1 MMAKTQFM
9 RFKSLKL
16 ENGLTLKDFEIAY
29 ETHGTLNEK
38 KDNVILVFHAL
49 SGGSH
54 IAGTL
59 ERSDDDEKL
68 NPKEYLRKHGCFK
81 EPKGGWW
88 DIAVGP
94 GKAFDTNTYFVIC
107 ANIIGGCYGSTG
119 PCSINPETG
128 KRYGSRFP
136 VITVRDIARSQKM
149 LIEKL
154 GIKRLLAAVGMS
166 TGGLPLLEWS
176 ITYPK
181 SAELFIAIATSA
193 TRTRITLSRNN
204 NQKYSIT
211 TDPNFGSGDY
221 YGREWP
227 SGWPIGGLKLA
238 RMLAHETYVDLD
250 AREIK
255 DEVVPNDRDIDRYNI
270 QNPIESFMHRE
281 GNRFVQ
287 RFDANTFVKILDFTN
302 AYDVKKAHRAKEL
315 FRAFTKVAGGEYL
328 VISISDD
335 YCFYPEESKELF
347 DALEEAGVN
356 AHYRIIHSSKGHDA
370 FLVEGEKV
378 NDAISPILG
387 RAYAR
392 TRNVA

>member
-9 RFKSLKL
+9 RFGSLKL
-16 ENGLTLKDFEIAY
+16 ENGLMLKDFEIAY
-29 ETHGTLNEK
+29 EAHGTLNEK
-38 KDNVILVFHAL
+38 KDNAILVFHAL

-54 IAGTL
+54 IAKTL
-59 ERSDDDEKL
+59 ERSDDDERL
-68 NPKEYLRKHGCFK
+68 SPKEYLGKYGYFK
-81 EPKGGWW
+81 EPKDGWW

-94 GKAFDTNTYFVIC
+94 GKAFDSDKHFIVC
-107 ANIIGGCYGSTG
+107 ANMIGGCYGSTG
-119 PCSINPETG
+119 PCSTNPETG

-136 VITVRDIARSQKM
+136 VITVKDIARSQKM
-149 LIEKL
+149 LMGRL
-154 GIKRLLAAVGMS
+154 GIKRLLAAVGVS

-176 ITYPK
+176 IMYPK

-211 TDPNFGSGDY
+211 TDPNFNSGDY
-221 YGREWP
+221 YEREWP
-227 SGWPIGGLKLA
+227 SGWPIEGLKLA

-255 DEVVPNDRDIDRYNI
+255 NEVVPNDRDLDKYNI

-287 RFDANTFVKILDFTN
+287 RFDANTFVKVLDFTN
-302 AYDVKKAHRAKEL
+302 TYDVKKAHGAKEL
-315 FRAFTKVAGGEYL
+315 YRAFRKVAGEYL

-347 DALEEAGVN
+347 DALDRAGVK

-378 NDAISPILG
+378 NDAISPILN
-387 RAYAR
+387 RAYDR